1 MHAIA
6 LDPGNRLI
14 TCRFFG
20 RVCIEERCGAID
32 AVLAQIDATGFTRIL
47 VDFTHATLAIEDVG
61 ELNRLA
67 RRLAQDPTL
76 ARCRIAYLKPDTMR
90 WDPAVDMHA
99 HGRGFHAERFS
110 RREGALAWLA

>member
-90 WDPAVDMHA
+90 WDPAVDMLA